1 MTFWKVEV
9 ESYILTSSFL
19 LYKWLSRKLK
29 WSHISCSVP
38 WGHNWSNYIPVVILE
53 LQNAETRPSFLS
65 KRSLALSYVI
75 ILEPRQ
81 KCYTVGHDSMHR
93 CTGISYYGVVL
104 QIKFTPKPEIIGRR
118 NSRLKTFAGIDST
131 CVSVLPGTSS
141 ANYFRL
147 RSITPRISFFS
158 P

>member
-75 ILEPRQ
+75 VLEPRQ
-81 KCYTVGHDSMHR
+81 KCYTVGHNSMHR

-104 QIKFTPKPEIIGRR
+104 QKVYYEAGNNWPKKFPAKNICWYWFYVCFC
-118 NSRLKTFAGIDST
+118 FAG
-131 CVSVLPGTSS
+131 
-141 ANYFRL
+141 N
-147 RSITPRISFFS
+147 FFGQLFPAS
-158 P
+158 